1 MPERPQ
7 NKHLRPAKPG
17 EVRNPNGRP
26 KGSRNK
32 LGEAFI
38 ADLYADWLAHGS
50 EVIEAVRKDRP
61 QDYLKVT
68 ASILPKQL
76 EVKTDAFDGVSD
88 EELASLVTIV
98 RTAIGSADESRG
110 GIGEESEPESS
121 GGIPPIH

>member
-7 NKHLRPAKPG
+7 NKHLKPAKPG

-38 ADLYADWLAHGS
+38 ADLYADWLAHGAD
-50 EVIEAVRKDRP
+50 VIEKVRAERP

-76 EVKTDAFDGVSD
+76 EVKTDAFEGVSD

-98 RTAIGSADESRG
+98 RAAIDSS
-110 GIGEESEPESS
+110 PESGS
-121 GGIPPIH
+121 GTDAQDEQKPSGRVPPVH